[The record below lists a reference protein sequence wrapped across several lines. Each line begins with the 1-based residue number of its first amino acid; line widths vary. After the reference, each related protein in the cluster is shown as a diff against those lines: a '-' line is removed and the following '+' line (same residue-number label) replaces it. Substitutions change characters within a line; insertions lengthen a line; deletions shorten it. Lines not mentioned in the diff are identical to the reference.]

1 MRIALVILSGVLFCA
16 CGRTADKQ
24 EPEKTTVPATLTPD
38 SVSDG
43 VIQATERPLPSE
55 EEAFSA
61 AENLVRE
68 MTLEEKAGQMFLV
81 DMLQLDDTR
90 TRDGNVYRATKK
102 GKQSLKKYHIGGV
115 YLSANNIKN
124 IKQAKNLVA
133 DLKESV
139 SGGALYVAVEEE
151 GGGEHSLSAKVPELK
166 DTGYITQSEMG
177 KNMTEQQAYQ
187 TGKTIAGELAGIGI
201 NLNLAPVSDLASE
214 INPEYALR
222 CFGKETD
229 KVSEMLRGIVPGM
242 RENGIAVTLKYFPG
256 IGNVPGETTEEILE
270 NSDSLMAL
278 RKNNFSVYS
287 EGIKAGADCVMVSN
301 VSVNK
306 VTMKK
311 IPAFMSGDIVTSL
324 LREEMDFDGIIMT
337 PPLND
342 NVIRNKYTAGF
353 AVTEAI
359 KAGCDMLVLP
369 GNLPESYQA
378 VIEAVRTGQID
389 EKVINTAVR
398 RILQNKILRGI
409 LVLEQ

>member
-1 MRIALVILSGVLFCA
+1 M
-16 CGRTADKQ
+16 
-24 EPEKTTVPATLTPD
+24 
-38 SVSDG
+38 
-43 VIQATERPLPSE
+43 
-55 EEAFSA
+55 
-61 AENLVRE
+61 
-68 MTLEEKAGQMFLV
+68 
-81 DMLQLDDTR
+81 
-90 TRDGNVYRATKK
+90 
-102 GKQSLKKYHIGGV
+102 
-115 YLSANNIKN
+115 
-124 IKQAKNLVA
+124 A

-353 AVTEAI
+353 VVTEAI

-369 GNLPESYQA
+369 GSLPESYQA